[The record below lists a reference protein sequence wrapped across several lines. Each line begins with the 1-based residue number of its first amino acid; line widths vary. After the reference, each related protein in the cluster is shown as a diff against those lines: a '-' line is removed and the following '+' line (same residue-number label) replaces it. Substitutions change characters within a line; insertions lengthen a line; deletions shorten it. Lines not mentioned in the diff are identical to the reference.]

1 MQGASYLEGVLDGVF
16 GTVCHESPPARSTPG
31 CYGLLPACSAGCVRN
46 RYRRGWCRGVADRYR
61 RVPRVESQIAAG
73 EVGAKAL
80 RIRSNGTLYFI
91 SPNAIPVLLGCD
103 NVDHSEKSQGL
114 PS

>member
-1 MQGASYLEGVLDGVF
+1 MDCYRHVRRGVSEIATGEVGAEVWRIATGVF
-16 GTVCHESPPARSTPG
+16 
-31 CYGLLPACSAGCVRN
+31 
-46 RYRRGWCRGVADRYR
+46 
-61 RVPRVESQIAAG
+61 PRVESQIAAG

-103 NVDHSEKSQGL
+103 NVDHFEKSQGL